1 MQTLE
6 PGQTRLAARTAL
18 AVLAEEDKPQYLTFM
33 LDDGMFGINILSI
46 REIIEYGFVTPVPLS
61 PPFIRGVLNLRG
73 AVVPVLDLKVR
84 FGRPPGEDTR
94 RTCIV
99 IVEIDT
105 EKGRQQLGM
114 VVDSVNEVMEI
125 PANEIKEVPEFGAR
139 IRSDFIEAMGRVG
152 DEFVV
157 LINPDRV
164 LSLAE
169 IAVLAHLGEQPQP
182 SLA

>member
-6 PGQTRLAARTAL
+6 QGQTRLVAMTAL
-18 AVLAEEDKPQYLTFM
+18 AVHSDEDKPQYLTFM

-46 REIIEYGFVTPVPLS
+46 REIIEYGSVTQVPLS
-61 PPFIRGVLNLRG
+61 PPYIRGVLNLRG

-84 FGRPPGEDTR
+84 FGRQAGEDTR

-114 VVDSVNEVMEI
+114 TVDSVNEVLDI
-125 PANEIKEVPEFGAR
+125 PTCDIKDVPEFGAR
-139 IRSDFIEAMGRVG
+139 IRGDFIEGMGRIG

-164 LSLAE
+164 LSLDE
-169 IAVLAHLGEQPQP
+169 ISVLANLGKAQN
-182 SLA
+182 STA